1 MWSHLFTTGIQK
13 QVTWDEIQIARPDN
27 AFYRLFHKTTNGT
40 ESIETRAYSIKIT
53 FKTCD
58 TISVQ
63 TNHDFGNRQ

>member
-27 AFYRLFHKTTNGT
+27 AFYRLFHKTANGT
-40 ESIETRAYSIKIT
+40 EYKERAYLIKIT
-53 FKTCD
+53 FKTWD

>member
-27 AFYRLFHKTTNGT
+27 AFYRLFHKTANGT
-40 ESIETRAYSIKIT
+40 KSAYLIKIT
-53 FKTCD
+53 FKTWD

>member
-27 AFYRLFHKTTNGT
+27 AFYRLFHKTANGT
-40 ESIETRAYSIKIT
+40 KSIEKRAYLSKIT
-53 FKTCD
+53 FKTRD

-63 TNHDFGNRQ
+63 TNHDFGDRQ

>member
-27 AFYRLFHKTTNGT
+27 AFYRLFHKTANGT
-40 ESIETRAYSIKIT
+40 KRAYLIKIT
-53 FKTCD
+53 FKTWD